1 MAIKPKI
8 FKKMTAALT
17 KTLEAGFYEIS
28 FAQKPEEIAAVQA
41 LRYEVLF
48 KETKAQGS
56 EEMHTLGRE
65 IDEWDPIAFHVIVK
79 EKKSGNVVG
88 TIRLVSADKLAPGQG
103 FYTEEAFDISGLRE
117 RYDSLLELS
126 RACVAPGRR
135 GGLILLLMWKFTMQ
149 FINDN
154 QYELMLGCASFHS
167 TKYLKHAPILRF
179 LYDNNLAPADLMPTP
194 IVDNHIDVAEIEYD
208 ADNLEHVSD
217 SGKRAHIPT
226 MLRGYLK
233 IGAKVS
239 RAAVIDPV
247 FNTTFLCIYVDG
259 AEMRASNHVLV
270 TAAEGSDQAKDKAGI
285 EQPAESTLEST
296 VKQTKGAE

>member
-28 FAQKPEEIAAVQA
+28 FAQTPEEIAAVQT

-56 EEMHTLGRE
+56 EEMHALGRE
-65 IDEWDPIAFHVIVK
+65 VDEWDAIAFHVMVK

-103 FYTEEAFDISGLRE
+103 FYTEEAFDITGLRE

-135 GGLILLLMWKFTMQ
+135 GGVLVLLMWKFTMQ
-149 FINDN
+149 FINEN
-154 QYELMLGCASFHS
+154 QYQLLLGCASFHS
-167 TKYLKHAPILRF
+167 AKYLKHAPILRF
-179 LYDNNLAPADLMPTP
+179 LYENNLAPEELMPLP

-239 RAAVIDPV
+239 RAAIIDPV

-259 AEMRASNHVLV
+259 AEMRASDHVLV
-270 TAAEGSDQAKDKAGI
+270 TAAENSDKPNV
-285 EQPAESTLEST
+285 EPPVETTAESIVEST
-296 VKQTKGAE
+296 EGAE